1 MWLSPP
7 LLKPCT
13 ISDSLQ
19 RASFHHVLFKPLICY
34 WYEQH
39 QRPFQHLTSQPP
51 QHATH
56 RDRQDPRGLAKQICA
71 DSVVDFPSHS
81 LLLPPL
87 KPMRRLTLHPQ
98 ESGKYTTFFYCM
110 LLLVNSNSKSLLSAR
125 LDAS

>member
-7 LLKPCT
+7 LLRPCT

-51 QHATH
+51 QHATN
-56 RDRQDPRGLAKQICA
+56 RDRQDPRGLAKQIFSNKVLAQRIQSSDTDLTQVDLYIA
-71 DSVVDFPSHS
+71 DIKIVTKN
-81 LLLPPL
+81 L
-87 KPMRRLTLHPQ
+87 KNLSKERTGGMQ
-98 ESGKYTTFFYCM
+98 
-110 LLLVNSNSKSLLSAR
+110 SNGSEE
-125 LDAS
+125 